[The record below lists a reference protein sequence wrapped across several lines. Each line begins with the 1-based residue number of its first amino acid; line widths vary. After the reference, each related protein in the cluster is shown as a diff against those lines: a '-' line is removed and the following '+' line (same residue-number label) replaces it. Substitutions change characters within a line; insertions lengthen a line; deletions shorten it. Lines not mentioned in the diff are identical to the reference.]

1 MATDL
6 RPLPQPDPPDP
17 DALVRPTE
25 APEPRDTSPVV
36 LALELG
42 WRIAVLYADLEHP
55 IHAVGEVQAVPAC
68 LPAVETMP
76 NGDQLE
82 VQVRAAAS
90 LAFQLKASSHCDA
103 LLALAGPVHA
113 ACHSRRETVGIRGR
127 LRECH
132 TKLVKELWF
141 KQEAQG
147 KAYEL
152 GTSLFDTWNRVRLA
166 ARTEAGSAVAADSK
180 RSVDEWRAV
189 FDPGRIERIKHLLDD
204 LQTQLPHTAVT
215 VVKAHLEFWRQA
227 VAEHVEEGAAAPWAQ
242 STEVLAKQTIIWRQL
257 LTEAKQP
264 EAFLRRE
271 DRREVHRQFK
281 QLVWR
286 SFLRPLPIVAGLAAV
301 AVLAGLMS
309 GVIHVASPGQSFVAL
324 LGAIG
329 LSQASLAVIARDR
342 IREWTG
348 LLWNRAL
355 ANVVFEATCLAD
367 EVFEW
372 KQTSVSCSLADAG
385 RRLTRRPPR
394 SLPSRPTSQL

>member
-1 MATDL
+1 MPSEAL
-6 RPLPQPDPPDP
+6 HQLPDPPDMG
-17 DALVRPTE
+17 PTE
-25 APEPRDTSPVV
+25 VMASPPIEDASPVV

-42 WRIAVLYADLEHP
+42 WRIAALYADLEQP
-55 IHAVGEVQAVPAC
+55 LDEVREVEAAPAC
-68 LPAVETMP
+68 LPPLKRMP

-82 VQVRAAAS
+82 LRVRAAAS
-90 LAFQLKASSHCDA
+90 LARRLKVGSHSREI
-103 LLALAGPVHA
+103 LAIGSDVKATCESRNHVLAMRERLC
-113 ACHSRRETVGIRGR
+113 ACHTS
-127 LRECH
+127 
-132 TKLVKELWF
+132 LVKELWADH
-141 KQEAQG
+141 ESRG

-152 GTSLFDTWNRVRLA
+152 GTSLFDSFNRVRLA
-166 ARTEAGSAVAADSK
+166 ASGTAQDKVA
-180 RSVDEWRAV
+180 EWRRV
-189 FDPGRIERIKHLLDD
+189 FGKSRTKRIKWLLDD
-204 LQTQLPHTAVT
+204 LQSQLPATAVT
-215 VVKAHLEFWRQA
+215 VVKAHLDFWHEA
-227 VAEHVEEGAAAPWAQ
+227 VAKQVNDA
-242 STEVLAKQTIIWRQL
+242 TEPPKNGVAVVKAQTIIWWQL
-257 LTEAKQP
+257 LTEHKEP
-264 EAFLRRE
+264 EAFLKRDERR
-271 DRREVHRQFK
+271 RMHREFT

-355 ANVVFEATCLAD
+355 ANVVFDATCLAD

-372 KQTSVSCSLADAG
+372 KQTSVSRSFADAG
-385 RRLTRRPPR
+385 RRLTRRPSR